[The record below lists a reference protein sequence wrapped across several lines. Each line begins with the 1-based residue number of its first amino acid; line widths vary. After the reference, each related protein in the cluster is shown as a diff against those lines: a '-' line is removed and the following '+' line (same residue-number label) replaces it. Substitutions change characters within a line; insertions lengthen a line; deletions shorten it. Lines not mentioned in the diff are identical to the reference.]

1 MAKQYKKL
9 QNKIHPKAKETPAK
23 KEKIGKD
30 YFLIAMIAFTVIILA
45 LGWEQLSGLN
55 RAMYALLTLSLG
67 LTFTRRH
74 AELSENVQIYVDRA
88 SFAAIG
94 LAVALFLLIAYQQ
107 FIA

>member
-9 QNKIHPKAKETPAK
+9 QNKIHPKKKEAPAK

-30 YFLIAMIAFTVIILA
+30 YFLLAMIGFTVIVLA
-45 LGWEQLSGLN
+45 LGWSHLDDLN
-55 RAMYALLTLSLG
+55 KGMYVLLTLSLG

-74 AELSENVQIYVDRA
+74 ADLSENAQIYVDRA

-94 LAVALFLLIAYQQ
+94 MAAALFLFIAYQQ